1 MCIIYAYK
9 CIYPVYIMSSINK
22 GSLIGCPQQWELSP
36 TALLL
41 PLNFSLLFLG
51 KLSKGQAQAGK

>member
-1 MCIIYAYK
+1 
-9 CIYPVYIMSSINK
+9 MSSINRE
-22 GSLIGCPQQWELSP
+22 SLIECPQQWELSP
-36 TALLL
+36 TTLLL

>member
-1 MCIIYAYK
+1 MFS
-9 CIYPVYIMSSINK
+9 VNK

-36 TALLL
+36 VVLLL

-51 KLSKGQAQAGK
+51 KLSRGQAQAGK